1 MRIGID
7 ARFYGKAG
15 PGRYTK
21 SIVQHLEKVDA
32 ENEYIIFLTTEGY
45 KEYQP

>member
-1 MRIGID
+1 MSRRIGID

-21 SIVQHLEKVDA
+21 TIIQHLEKVDK
-32 ENEYIIFLTTEGY
+32 ENEYLIFLT
-45 KEYQP
+45 KDVAISK